1 MATDDFR
8 INAAVHNTL
17 VRLWIDAN
25 RLKFGTANGVVYLRG
40 SLARMTFAGR
50 GKNDAEKD
58 MTFVVRRLDS
68 ELKAIRGVKEIAYDL
83 DNVTH
88 LSGRWIAREAS

>member
-25 RLKFGTANGVVYLRG
+25 RLKFGTTNGVVYLRG
-40 SLARMTFAGR
+40 SLARLTFAGR
-50 GKNDAEKD
+50 KEDDAERD
-58 MTFVVRRLDS
+58 LTFIVRRLDS
-68 ELKAIRGVKEIAYDL
+68 ELRTIRGVVEITYDL
-83 DNVTH
+83 ENVTR
-88 LSGRWIAREAS
+88 LRGRWTAREAS